1 MKMDVIALGELL
13 IDFTGSGSSGQGNP
27 LFEANP
33 GGAPCN
39 VLAMLAKLGRRTAFV
54 GKVGD
59 DLFGR
64 MLREAIREE
73 GIDTS
78 GLVLDP
84 TAHTTLAFVQNA
96 PDGDREF
103 SFYRDPGADELLA
116 PGELPALLEE
126 TRIFHFGSLSLTRE
140 PVRAA
145 TRAAVERA
153 KRAGAVISFDPNL
166 RASLWR
172 TLDAAKEQMLWGCS
186 VCQVLKVAEEE
197 LSFLTMEEDLDKGA
211 RALRERFPQIALL
224 LVTRGKDGSVAFWKD
239 LRVEEPGYP
248 VTAIDTTGA
257 GDTFCGCCLDRVL
270 AWGLDALDEARLGEM
285 LSFANAA
292 AGLVTTKKGA
302 LRSMP
307 SPHEIARHMTE
318 GRDAK

>member
-1 MKMDVIALGELL
+1 
-13 IDFTGSGSSGQGNP
+13 
-27 LFEANP
+27 
-33 GGAPCN
+33 
-39 VLAMLAKLGRRTAFV
+39 
-54 GKVGD
+54 
-59 DLFGR
+59 
-64 MLREAIREE
+64 
-73 GIDTS
+73 
-78 GLVLDP
+78 
-84 TAHTTLAFVQNA
+84 
-96 PDGDREF
+96 
-103 SFYRDPGADELLA
+103 
-116 PGELPALLEE
+116 
-126 TRIFHFGSLSLTRE
+126 
-140 PVRAA
+140 
-145 TRAAVERA
+145 
-153 KRAGAVISFDPNL
+153 
-166 RASLWR
+166 
-172 TLDAAKEQMLWGCS
+172 MLWGCS

-270 AWGLDALDEARLGEM
+270 AWGLDTLDEARLGEM